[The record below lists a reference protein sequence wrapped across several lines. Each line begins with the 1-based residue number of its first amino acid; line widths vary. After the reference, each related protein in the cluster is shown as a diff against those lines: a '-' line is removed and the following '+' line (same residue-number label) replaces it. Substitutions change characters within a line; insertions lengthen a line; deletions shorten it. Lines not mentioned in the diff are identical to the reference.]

1 MSVTQNGTD
10 QRNLHAAAAD
20 ACLAEAEFDNALSWL
35 AEARKGPMDPISAEV
50 WAFDE
55 TLRHVLLVKHRWR
68 GWVPPGGAVEA
79 GETPRAAACR
89 ELLEET
95 GITTDLL
102 DVPAAVS
109 VRSYRPDWA
118 PTLGLSYAAV
128 VDSSLP
134 LSGESH
140 QPAAWV
146 PLNHDW
152 NGAFPEDRPRIRQY
166 VRQLARRG
174 PICRS

>member
-1 MSVTQNGTD
+1 MPQKTSD
-10 QRNLHAAAAD
+10 QRTLDAAAVD
-20 ACLAEAEFDNALSWL
+20 ACLAEAEFDNALAWL
-35 AEARKGPMDPISAEV
+35 EEARKGPMDPISAEV

-55 TLRHVLLVKHRWR
+55 ALRHVLLVKHRWR
-68 GWVPPGGAVEA
+68 DWVPPGGAVEV

-89 ELLEET
+89 ELFEET
-95 GITTDLL
+95 GIITNLFDL
-102 DVPAAVS
+102 PTAVS

-134 LSGESH
+134 LYGESH

-146 PLNHDW
+146 ALDHDW
-152 NGAFPEDRPRIRQY
+152 DGAFPEDRPRIRQY
-166 VRQLARRG
+166 VRQLARTQTGTAR
-174 PICRS
+174 

>member
-1 MSVTQNGTD
+1 M
-10 QRNLHAAAAD
+10 AD
-20 ACLAEAEFDNALSWL
+20 ACLAEAEFDNALAWL
-35 AEARKGPMDPISAEV
+35 EEARKGPMDPISAEV

-55 TLRHVLLVKHRWR
+55 TLRRVLLVKHRWR
-68 GWVPPGGAVEA
+68 GWVPPGGTVEA
-79 GETPRAAACR
+79 GETPRGAACR
-89 ELLEET
+89 EFLEET

-134 LSGESH
+134 LHGESH

-146 PLNHDW
+146 PLDHDW
-152 NGAFPEDRPRIRQY
+152 DGAFPEDRLRIRQY
-166 VRQLARRG
+166 VRELARSQTGTAR
-174 PICRS
+174 

>member
-1 MSVTQNGTD
+1 MTQNGSD
-10 QRNLHAAAAD
+10 QRTLNAAAAD
-20 ACLAEAEFDNALSWL
+20 ACLAEAEFDNALAWL
-35 AEARKGPMDPISAEV
+35 EEARKGPMDPISAEV

-55 TLRHVLLVKHRWR
+55 TLQHVLLVKHRWR
-68 GWVPPGGAVEA
+68 GWVPPGGTVEA

-134 LSGESH
+134 LYGESH

-152 NGAFPEDRPRIRQY
+152 DGAFPEDRPRIRQY
-166 VRQLARRG
+166 VRQLARTQTGTAR
-174 PICRS
+174 